1 MIKKKRPKYIQELV
15 KETNKRLEIM
25 NIKDE
30 GDTLFR
36 FVCDLL
42 LKKNMYD
49 GYNFFQK
56 KTIVID
62 GEQCNFL
69 DYQHAKSL
77 RQESG
82 IACKFTKNKFIL
94 IWFFPLQIV

>member
-1 MIKKKRPKYIQELV
+1 MIKKKRPQYIQELV

-42 LKKNMYD
+42 LKKNMYE
-49 GYNFFQK
+49 GYNFFKK

-62 GEQCNFL
+62 GEPRNFFGYPTREEL
-69 DYQHAKSL
+69 KAGKWD
-77 RQESG
+77 
-82 IACKFTKNKFIL
+82 C
-94 IWFFPLQIV
+94 LQIH

>member
-1 MIKKKRPKYIQELV
+1 MIKKKRPQYIQELV

-49 GYNFFQK
+49 GYNFFKK

-62 GEQCNFL
+62 GEPRNFL
-69 DYQHAKSL
+69 GNPTREELKAGKWD
-77 RQESG
+77 
-82 IACKFTKNKFIL
+82 C
-94 IWFFPLQIV
+94 LQIY

>member
-1 MIKKKRPKYIQELV
+1 MVKKKRPKYIQELV

-30 GDTLFR
+30 GDTLFC

-42 LKKNMYD
+42 LKKNMYE
-49 GYNFFQK
+49 GYNFFKK

-62 GEQCNFL
+62 GEPRNFL
-69 DYQHAKSL
+69 GNPTREELKAGKWD
-77 RQESG
+77 
-82 IACKFTKNKFIL
+82 C
-94 IWFFPLQIV
+94 LQIY

>member
-69 DYQHAKSL
+69 DYPTREEFKAGKWD
-77 RQESG
+77 
-82 IACKFTKNKFIL
+82 C
-94 IWFFPLQIV
+94 LQIY

>member
-1 MIKKKRPKYIQELV
+1 MIKKKRPQYIQELV

-49 GYNFFQK
+49 GYNFFKK

-62 GEQCNFL
+62 GEPRNFL
-69 DYQHAKSL
+69 GNPTREELKAGKWD
-77 RQESG
+77 
-82 IACKFTKNKFIL
+82 C
-94 IWFFPLQIV
+94 LQIH